1 MTKLELLKLVNMLKY
16 YQSTKKIT
24 EVENNIKHKRSI
36 FPDIPELNDDFNI
49 LTEEIR
55 NIIKKRE
62 SIKKEIDNIN
72 KNCNHEIR
80 LVYYG
85 LFIDSYKCP
94 MCGKELS
101 DSDFDLT
108 NKLRAHCVLL
118 PNKYQY
124 DSDNIKDGYDFELVY
139 NIILDILKEKKDEE
153 NINLIKEF
161 ANLHLKY
168 CEIKNEDVEDE
179 KYILIIGGSNIE
191 NITSYS
197 YFTSDN
203 HINSK
208 DIFNYFKDSL
218 NIRIKYIENEKV
230 IGCVSKVRGDGMI
243 AEESYNSIE
252 KLNKIL
258 NKETVD
264 YDIIIDATN
273 LYEYIVENNKI
284 EVKKYDLKLKEKFKS
299 AKVIRIEDMTKD
311 KSKRKNNTADLYF
324 TYRNKQYYEDLNQNE
339 KTDVNNAC
347 TKIKKL
353 LKKRNLSS

>member
-24 EVENNIKHKRSI
+24 KIENNIKYDRSI
-36 FPDIPELNDDFNI
+36 FPDIPELNDDFNV
-49 LTEEIR
+49 LTNEIK
-55 NIIKKRE
+55 NIIEKRE
-62 SIKKEIDNIN
+62 IIKNEIDSIT
-72 KNCNHEIR
+72 KECNHEIR

-85 LFIDSYKCP
+85 LFSDSYKCP
-94 MCGKELS
+94 MCGKALS

-108 NKLRAHCVLL
+108 NKLRSHCVLL
-118 PNKYQY
+118 PSKDQY
-124 DSDNIKDGYDFELVY
+124 EINDIKDGYDFKLVY
-139 NIILDILKEKKDEE
+139 NVILDILKDKDDSED
-153 NINLIKEF
+153 INLIKEF

-230 IGCVSKVRGDGMI
+230 IGCISKVRGNGTVV
-243 AEESYNSIE
+243 EESYSSIE
-252 KLNKIL
+252 SLNKIL
-258 NKETVD
+258 NSETVD

-273 LYEYIVENNKI
+273 LYEYIIENNKI
-284 EVKKYDLKLKEKFKS
+284 EVKKYDLKLKEKFKG
-299 AKVIRIEDMTKD
+299 AKIIRIEDITKD
-311 KSKRKNNTADLYF
+311 KSKIENNSADLHF
-324 TYRNKQYYEDLNQNE
+324 TYSNNKYYDDINQDS
-339 KTDVNNAC
+339 KTDVDSTCN
-347 TKIKKL
+347 KIKKL